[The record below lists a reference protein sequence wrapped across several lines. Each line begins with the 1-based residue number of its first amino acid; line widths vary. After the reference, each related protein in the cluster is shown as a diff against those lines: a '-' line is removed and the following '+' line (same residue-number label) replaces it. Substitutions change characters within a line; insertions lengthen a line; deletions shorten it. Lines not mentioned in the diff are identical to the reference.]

1 MKGDAKVVK
10 MSSLG
15 SIVRKRLSDIT
26 NSVPQPQQKSPVKV
40 KNLHLI
46 DSSTEEYIDGLLKEN
61 KALMQLLGDKN
72 KLIELSGIELRKLR
86 TTLQKMQLQNWSL
99 AQSNSRMLAE
109 LNLGR
114 DKLKSLQH
122 ELVCKDALLKAKNAE
137 LEKNH
142 KLNGQS
148 NVSQHGDEEWM
159 KLKSTRDSNS
169 CVGGRRRPL
178 RSLSMGPLT
187 SQQVAENEMAENK
200 RRCLRRQSSRVKS
213 SEQEPKENL
222 FELEDINYSVKQLA
236 ESPLHKE
243 TETSESKPSIKKE
256 QNYENYVR
264 KYDPL
269 ELRRYSIGRPARK
282 AAVKVQSYKE
292 VPLNIKM
299 RRSE

>member
-1 MKGDAKVVK
+1 MKGDAKGVK

-40 KNLHLI
+40 ENLQII
-46 DSSTEEYIDGLLKEN
+46 DSSTKEYIDSLLQEN
-61 KALMQLLGDKN
+61 RALKSLLGDKN
-72 KLIELSGIELRKLR
+72 KIIEVGGIELRKLR
-86 TTLQKMQLQNWSL
+86 TTLQKLQLQNWSL
-99 AQSNSRMLAE
+99 AQSNSHMLAE
-109 LNLGR
+109 LNLGKE
-114 DKLKSLQH
+114 KLKSLQH
-122 ELVCKDALLKAKNAE
+122 ELVCKDALLKAKNTE
-137 LEKNH
+137 LE
-142 KLNGQS
+142 
-148 NVSQHGDEEWM
+148 HGDEECM
-159 KLKSTRDSNS
+159 KLKSTRDSTS
-169 CVGGRRRPL
+169 CTGRRRRPL

-200 RRCLRRQSSRVKS
+200 RRCLRRQSARVKS
-213 SEQEPKENL
+213 CEQELKENL
-222 FELEDINYSVKQLA
+222 FELEDINYSVQQLA

-256 QNYENYVR
+256 ENYENYIR

-269 ELRRYSIGRPARK
+269 ELRRNSIGRPARK

-299 RRSE
+299 RRPE